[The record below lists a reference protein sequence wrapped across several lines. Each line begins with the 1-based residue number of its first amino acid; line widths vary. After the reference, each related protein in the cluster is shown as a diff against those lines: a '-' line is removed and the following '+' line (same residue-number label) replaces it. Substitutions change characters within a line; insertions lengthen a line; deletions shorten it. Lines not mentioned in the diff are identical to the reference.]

1 MTTHLNRAA
10 SGSEAFISTLYREAT
25 RIAPENYRA
34 WALEQLSRV
43 IDFDA
48 AFWGSGNSADIH
60 FHYVC
65 HLGLDEQYAHHLQQT
80 LAINPIKEAVINN
93 LGKPVNM
100 QDVIA
105 DDAFY
110 QSELYQKL
118 FKPYGIERILA
129 AGHFD
134 QDNGL
139 YSLISLYRFDR
150 QQVFTEQ
157 ERQLQERLVFH
168 LVNAVS
174 HAFFLHLRVG
184 NALQQ
189 TQDQAT
195 SAICD
200 SNGCFHQVQPRFVAL
215 LNEYFPNRTGVT
227 LPFAIGKDQTTVEIN
242 NLAVSFRA
250 LGELFM
256 VTLRLPGP
264 LDTLSPRERQIVE
277 WVCKGLTFKEVAK
290 QLNVAPSTVSN
301 HLYRIYDKIG
311 INSRSELAQLVDSQR
326 AG

>member
-1 MTTHLNRAA
+1 MTTPLNFAA
-10 SGSEAFISTLYREAT
+10 SDPEAFISKLYREAA
-25 RIAPENYRA
+25 RIPPDEYRV

-65 HLGLDEQYAHHLQQT
+65 HIGLDEHYACHLQKT
-80 LAINPIKEAVINN
+80 LPINPIKDAVINN

-105 DDAFY
+105 DDDFY
-110 QSELYQKL
+110 QSHLYRQL
-118 FKPYGIERILA
+118 FQPYGIERILA

-134 QDNGL
+134 KDNGL
-139 YSLISLYRFDR
+139 YSLLSLYRFDR
-150 QQVFTEQ
+150 AKIFTER

-168 LVNAVS
+168 LVNAAS
-174 HAFFLHLRVG
+174 HAFFLHLHAG
-184 NALQQ
+184 NELHTKQHA
-189 TQDQAT
+189 A

-200 SNGCFHQVQPRFVAL
+200 LNGCFHEVQPRFVTL
-215 LNEYFPNRTGVT
+215 LNEYFPNRSGVT
-227 LPFAIGKDQTTVEIN
+227 LPFAIGKDNSTTQIN
-242 NLAVSFRA
+242 NLAVSFKA
-250 LGELFM
+250 QGELM
-256 VTLRLPGP
+256 IVTLRIPGP
-264 LDTLSPRERQIVE
+264 LDLLSQRETQIVE
-277 WVCKGLTFKEVAK
+277 WVCKGLTFKEVAR
-290 QLNVAPSTVSN
+290 QLDVAPSTVSN

>member
-1 MTTHLNRAA
+1 MMTTDTVANTDALI
-10 SGSEAFISTLYREAT
+10 GTLYREAT
-25 RIAPENYRA
+25 RIPPAQYRV

-43 IDFDA
+43 IEFDA
-48 AFWGSGNSADIH
+48 AFWGSGNSADMH
-60 FHYVC
+60 FHYAC
-65 HLGLDEQYAHHLQQT
+65 HIGLDDQYAQQLKQT
-80 LAINPIKEAVINN
+80 LPINPIKNAVISS
-93 LGKPVNM
+93 LGRPVNM
-100 QDVIA
+100 QDVI
-105 DDAFY
+105 DDDTFY
-110 QSELYQKL
+110 QSPVYQQL

-134 QDNGL
+134 HDNGL

-150 QQVFTEQ
+150 QHVFTEQ
-157 ERQLQERLVFH
+157 ERNLQARLIFH

-184 NALQQ
+184 SALQQ
-189 TQDQAT
+189 TQDHAT

-200 SNGCFHQVQPRFVAL
+200 RNGCFHEVQPRFVAL
-215 LNEYFPNRTGVT
+215 LNQYFPNRRGVT
-227 LPFAIGKDQTTVEIN
+227 LPFTIGKDQTTTEIN
-242 NLAVSFRA
+242 NLAVSFKS
-250 LGELFM
+250 LGELVL

-264 LDTLSPRERQIVE
+264 LDSLSRRESQIVE
-277 WVCKGLTFKEVAK
+277 WVCKGLTFKEVGR

-301 HLYRIYDKIG
+301 HLYRIYDKVG